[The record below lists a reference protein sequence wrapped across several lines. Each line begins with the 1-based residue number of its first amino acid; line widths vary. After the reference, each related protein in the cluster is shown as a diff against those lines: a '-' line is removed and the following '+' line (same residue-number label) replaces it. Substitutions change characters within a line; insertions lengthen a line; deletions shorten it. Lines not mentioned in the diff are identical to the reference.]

1 MAPSKACIF
10 PSVVYLDAIPGAA
23 TATILY
29 PRLSGQS
36 DEDAEREVLAVGVS
50 QDEFAEI
57 QRLVGVLETEGLLYD
72 GLAEYG

>member
-1 MAPSKACIF
+1 M
-10 PSVVYLDAIPGAA
+10 
-23 TATILY
+23 ILY

-57 QRLVGVLETEGLLYD
+57 QRLVGVLEAEGLLYD
-72 GLAEYG
+72 GFSEDCGVAV

>member
-1 MAPSKACIF
+1 M
-10 PSVVYLDAIPGAA
+10 IPC
-23 TATILY
+23 

-72 GLAEYG
+72 GLAEDSRVSV